1 MAHQDNMNSDIQQT
15 EVRLGQQGRVVIP
28 APLRRA
34 LGLKPGQILVARIEN
49 GCLTLEKPE
58 HILRRINARYAKVP
72 GDVNLA
78 DELIH
83 ERRSEAK
90 KEQD

>member
-1 MAHQDNMNSDIQQT
+1 MAHQDNMNSDTQQT

-28 APLRRA
+28 APLRRT

-58 HILRRINARYAKVP
+58 HILGRIKARYAKLP
-72 GDVNLA
+72 RDVNLA

-83 ERRSEAK
+83 ERRSEA
-90 KEQD
+90 Q

>member
-1 MAHQDNMNSDIQQT
+1 MNSDIQQT

-58 HILRRINARYAKVP
+58 HLLERIKARYAKIP
-72 GDVNLA
+72 QDVNLA
-78 DELIH
+78 DELIR

>member
-1 MAHQDNMNSDIQQT
+1 MAQQNNMNHDTQQT

-34 LGLKPGQILVARIEN
+34 LGLKPGQILVARIDN

-58 HILRRINARYAKVP
+58 HLLERIKARYAKIP
-72 GDVNLA
+72 QDVNLA
-78 DELIH
+78 DELIR
-83 ERRSEAK
+83 ERRNEAK